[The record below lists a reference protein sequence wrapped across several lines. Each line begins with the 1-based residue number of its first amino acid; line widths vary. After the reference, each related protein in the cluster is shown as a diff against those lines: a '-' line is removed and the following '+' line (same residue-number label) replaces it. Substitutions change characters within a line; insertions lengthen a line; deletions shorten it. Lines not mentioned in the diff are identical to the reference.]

1 MTDDELRAIEGRA
14 AIRWVR
20 KEVLPNGIHVVYGPA
35 GSPEDDAV
43 QLISEVRRLRAA
55 LEPFAKA
62 GKDIPEDIA
71 GERVYSV
78 NCEYVGM
85 KPSRTFL
92 QCLYPGFTGFPTVAD
107 YRRAAELW
115 AALDRPEAGT

>member
-55 LEPFAKA
+55 LEPFAKTARGIPSNWQGSAVLSFEATPSGKGYRITTLPPDA
-62 GKDIPEDIA
+62 GMMFPIIA
-71 GERVYSV
+71 H
-78 NCEYVGM
+78 
-85 KPSRTFL
+85 
-92 QCLYPGFTGFPTVAD
+92 
-107 YRRAAELW
+107 YRNAAR